1 MWESGGY
8 LNCCTLWAYE
18 KGGLAILWKGGKVQK
33 LKGNRGGSVLPLE
46 RDVAYVRLSLVSLAR
61 WR

>member
-1 MWESGGY
+1 ME
-8 LNCCTLWAYE
+8 
-18 KGGLAILWKGGKVQK
+18 
-33 LKGNRGGSVLPLE
+33 GSEGTKFEGPVLPLE